1 MQKKILIL
9 GAGAWQVPYIRKAKE
24 MGLYVLATDWGENPD
39 GKLYADEFASISVR
53 DKEKSLAY
61 AEEHHID
68 AIFTNSDVGVPTA
81 AYIAEKLHL
90 PCYTQEQAELATNKF
105 VMRTKIKSIGL
116 KTPQFYICS
125 NKEELLAAYDKIETK
140 SILKPIDNCGSR
152 GVCIIDSKETL
163 EHVSQEAFDNSFAG
177 KVLLEELMI
186 GHESS
191 VEVLI
196 DKGQEY
202 IMGWCKKQKS
212 PYPYRYDIRLDYYN
226 PEHTAEENAAVEEM
240 VHTLVHG
247 IGMQDGIM
255 HIEFI
260 WTADGV
266 KIIEFALRGCGSD
279 VITHLMPNLRGFDI
293 KAFLLNK
300 AFGIDTPIAF
310 TTNRL
315 GTLKFVIPRPGKVR
329 RVSGIEEIKRL
340 PYVLDF
346 GCDLEDGYMI
356 GDIKN
361 GRNRPAFFIV
371 AGDSAKEVEEHI
383 QEVESLLQIEYY
395 G

>member
-1 MQKKILIL
+1 MKKILIL
-9 GAGAWQVPYIRKAKE
+9 GAGAWQVPYIQKAKE

-39 GKLYADEFASISVR
+39 GKAYADEFASISVR
-53 DKEKSLAY
+53 DMEASLAY
-61 AEEHHID
+61 AQQHEID

-81 AYIAEKLHL
+81 AYIAEQMHL
-90 PCYTQEQAELATNKF
+90 PCYSREQAELATNKF

-116 KTPQFYICS
+116 KTPPFFICS
-125 NKEELLAAYDKIETK
+125 NKDDLFAAYDQIKGK
-140 SILKPIDNCGSR
+140 SILKPVDNCGSR

-163 EHVSQEAFDNSFAG
+163 ARVSQEAFDNSFSG
-177 KVLLEELMI
+177 NVLLEELMI

-212 PYPYRYDIRLDYYN
+212 AYPYRFDIRLDYYN
-226 PEHTAEENAAVEEM
+226 PEHTEEENAAVAEM

-247 IGMQDGIM
+247 VQMQDGIM

-300 AFGIDTPIAF
+300 ALGIDTPITF
-310 TTNRL
+310 TANRF
-315 GTLKFVIPRPGKVR
+315 GTLKFVIPQPGKVR
-329 RVSGIEEIKRL
+329 SVSGIEEIKQL

-346 GCDLEDGYMI
+346 GCDLHDGYVV

-371 AGDSAKEVEEHI
+371 AGNSSREVEEHI
-383 QEVESLLQIEYY
+383 AEVENTLKIEYY
-395 G
+395 A

>member
-1 MQKKILIL
+1 MKKILIL
-9 GAGAWQVPYIRKAKE
+9 GAGAWQVPYIKKAKE

-39 GKLYADEFASISVR
+39 GRPYADEFASISVR
-53 DKEKSLAY
+53 DKEKSLEY
-61 AEEHHID
+61 AEQHHID
-68 AIFTNSDVGVPTA
+68 AVFTNSDVGVPTA
-81 AYIAEKLHL
+81 AYIAEKMHL
-90 PCYTQEQAELATNKF
+90 PCYTQEQAELATDKY
-105 VMRTKIKSIGL
+105 VMRTKIKSVGL
-116 KTPQFYICS
+116 KTPQFYLCS
-125 NKEELLAAYDKIETK
+125 DKEELLAAYDKIETK

-163 EHVSQEAFDNSFAG
+163 ERVCQEAFDNSFAG

-226 PEHTAEENAAVEEM
+226 PEHTAEENTAVEEM

-279 VITHLMPNLRGFDI
+279 VITHLMPELRGFDI
-293 KAFLLNK
+293 MAYLLNK
-300 AFGIDTPIAF
+300 ALGIDTPIVF
-310 TTNRL
+310 TADRF
-315 GTLKFVIPRPGKVR
+315 GSLKFVIPQPGKVR
-329 RVSGIEEIKRL
+329 KVEGMDEIKNL

-346 GCDLEDGYMI
+346 GCELADGYVI

-371 AGDSAKEVEEHI
+371 AGNSSHEVEAHI
-383 QEVESLLQIEYY
+383 A
-395 G
+395 

>member
-1 MQKKILIL
+1 MSKKILIL
-9 GAGAWQVPYIRKAKE
+9 GAGAWQVPYIKKAKD
-24 MGLYVLATDWGENPD
+24 MGLYVLATDWGENPN
-39 GKLYADEFASISVR
+39 GKPYADEFASISVR
-53 DKEKSLAY
+53 DMEKSLAY

-81 AYIAEKLHL
+81 AYIAEKMHL
-90 PCYTQEQAELATNKF
+90 PCYTQEQAELATNKY

-125 NKEELLAAYDKIETK
+125 DEEELIAAYEKIETK

-163 EHVSQEAFDNSFAG
+163 ERVSQEAFDNSFAG

-293 KAFLLNK
+293 KAYLLNK
-300 AFGIDTPIAF
+300 ALGIDTPIAF
-310 TTNRL
+310 AANRF
-315 GTLKFVIPRPGKVR
+315 GTLKFVIPQPGKVR
-329 RVSGIEEIKRL
+329 KVDGINQIKQL

-346 GCDLEDGYMI
+346 GCDLYDGYVI

-371 AGDSAKEVEEHI
+371 VGDSSKEVEEHI
-383 QEVESLLQIEYY
+383 SEVENTLRIEYY
-395 G
+395 A